1 MAQSNQGN
9 VAELNAKIQNLEAQ
23 LKETKKKGNLSLKV
37 SQKGAVSV
45 YGLGRFPVTLY
56 KGQWEKLLTD
66 SFVKDVQTF
75 IKDNSASLS
84 VK

>member
-1 MAQSNQGN
+1 MAQS

>member
-1 MAQSNQGN
+1 MAQS
-9 VAELNAKIQNLEAQ
+9 VAELNAKILNLEAQ

>member
-1 MAQSNQGN
+1 MAQS
-9 VAELNAKIQNLEAQ
+9 VAELNAKILNLEAQ

-75 IKDNSASLS
+75 IKDNSTSLS

>member
-1 MAQSNQGN
+1 MAQS
-9 VAELNAKIQNLEAQ
+9 VAELNAKIQNLETQ